1 MWCSRNISMH
11 GLPVKNLHKDYI
23 SSRKEKKCYLINDPS
38 SIKKKKTNNKEERIK
53 KAVKTTN
60 HSLKDTQSIHISY
73 LI

>member
-1 MWCSRNISMH
+1 MTPLPSR
-11 GLPVKNLHKDYI
+11 
-23 SSRKEKKCYLINDPS
+23 
-38 SIKKKKTNNKEERIK
+38 KKKTNNKEERIK